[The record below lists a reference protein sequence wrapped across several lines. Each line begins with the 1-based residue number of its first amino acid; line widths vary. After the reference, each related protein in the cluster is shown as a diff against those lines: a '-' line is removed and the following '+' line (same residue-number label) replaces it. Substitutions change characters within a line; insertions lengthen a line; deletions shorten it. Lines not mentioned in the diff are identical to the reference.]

1 MFKKALFLSVCL
13 FIIGE
18 AKADFMTG
26 EKYYNERNYSAAF
39 NAFLSDADAGDKRSQ
54 YYVGYLYLNGLGVNQ
69 NSSKALEYLNAS
81 AGQNYGSALSL
92 LGYLYDQGQI
102 VPLNKKKAIELYTA
116 AANQNDPSAMLNLG
130 LAYYKGDGVV
140 RDGQKAIDLLSRVP
154 MDKTRPYVGRYLG
167 DIYMSGSESDK
178 VEKAKKEYARSAR
191 LGDIASFYSL
201 GQIYEEEDLSR
212 AISYY
217 EYAAAN
223 NNAEAQYVLGTM
235 YVKGQGVDKN
245 FITGHAWLEAA
256 ANQRYEPAKE
266 AVIELDRSMTIRQ
279 AESAR
284 QEFNRI
290 QREVINS
297 VESPFVAE
305 EKAEQERLEKA
316 QEERK
321 VVRRRR

>member
-1 MFKKALFLSVCL
+1 MFKKALLLSCL
-13 FIIGE
+13 FVIGE
-18 AKADFMTG
+18 AKADFITG
-26 EKYYNERNYSAAF
+26 EKYFNERNYSAAF

-81 AGQNYGSALSL
+81 AEQNYGSALSL

-116 AANQNDPSAMLNLG
+116 GAGQNDPSAMLNLG
-130 LAYYKGDGVV
+130 LAYYKGDGGV
-140 RDGQKAIDLLSRVP
+140 RDIQKAIDLLSRVP
-154 MDKTRPYVGRYLG
+154 MDKTRQYVGRYLG
-167 DIYMSGSESDK
+167 DIYMSGSEFDK

-201 GQIYEEEDLSR
+201 GQLYEEEDLSR
-212 AISYY
+212 AKSYY

-245 FITGHAWLEAA
+245 FITGIIL
-256 ANQRYEPAKE
+256 
-266 AVIELDRSMTIRQ
+266 LTG
-279 AESAR
+279 
-284 QEFNRI
+284 
-290 QREVINS
+290 
-297 VESPFVAE
+297 
-305 EKAEQERLEKA
+305 
-316 QEERK
+316 
-321 VVRRRR
+321 